1 MGANM
6 IGGEL
11 PSHYAITVRLVTAE
25 LESAFEAL
33 DRCFELGEDALAYQP
48 SGGGWSIAAI
58 LEHVTL
64 TDHFL
69 LLVIRK
75 GRDKALKRA
84 AAGMAIQG
92 TESDLEA
99 LAPIGHPDTFPWL
112 RPDHMVPTGGLSSDD
127 IRIRLHT
134 QHQEALAILRSLP
147 HGEGSLH
154 LVRMS
159 VRDLGKLDL
168 YQWLAFLALHARRHH
183 IEAQRVY
190 EEWSRPPP
198 QL

>member
-1 MGANM
+1 M
-6 IGGEL
+6 IGDEL
-11 PSHYAITVRLVTAE
+11 PSHYADTVRRVSDE
-25 LESAFEAL
+25 LDSAFGAL
-33 DRCFELGEDALAYQP
+33 DRCFELGEDALAYGP
-48 SGGGWSIAAI
+48 RDGGWSIAAI

-69 LLVIRK
+69 LLLIRK
-75 GRDKALKRA
+75 GRDKALRRA
-84 AAGMAIQG
+84 AAGVPIRA
-92 TESDLEA
+92 TRSDLDA
-99 LAPIGHPDTFPWL
+99 LAAIGHPDAFPWL

-190 EEWSRPPP
+190 EEWSHPPP
-198 QL
+198 QP

>member
-1 MGANM
+1 M

-11 PSHYAITVRLVTAE
+11 SSPYAVTVGRVAAE
-25 LESAFEAL
+25 LDSAFEAL
-33 DRCFELGEDALAYQP
+33 DRCFDLGEDALAYRP
-48 SGGGWSIAAI
+48 SDGGWSIAAI

-84 AAGMAIQG
+84 AAGIAIQG
-92 TESDLEA
+92 TESDLDV
-99 LAPIGHPDTFPWL
+99 LAPIGHPDAFPWL
-112 RPDHMVPTGGLSSDD
+112 RPDHMVPSGGPSSED
-127 IRIRLHT
+127 IRARLHT
-134 QHQEALAILRSLP
+134 QHREALAILRTLQY
-147 HGEGSLH
+147 GEGSLH

-168 YQWLAFLALHARRHH
+168 YQWLAFLELHARRHH
-183 IEAQRVY
+183 IETRRVY
-190 EEWSRPPP
+190 EEWSRHDTE
-198 QL
+198 

>member
-1 MGANM
+1 MRRVSE
-6 IGGEL
+6 EL
-11 PSHYAITVRLVTAE
+11 D
-25 LESAFEAL
+25 SAFGAL
-33 DRCFELGEDALAYQP
+33 DRCFDLGADALAYRP
-48 SGGGWSIAAI
+48 RDGGWSIAAI

-84 AAGMAIQG
+84 AAGTAIQG
-92 TESDLEA
+92 NVRDLDA
-99 LAPIGHPDTFPWL
+99 LAPIGHPDAFPWL

-127 IRIRLHT
+127 IRARLQA

-147 HGEGSLH
+147 RGEGSLH

-159 VRDLGKLDL
+159 VQDLGKLDL

-190 EEWSRPPP
+190 EEWLHPPP
-198 QL
+198 QP